1 MTQLEELLADWIP
14 RQRWFAG
21 KGAPIETVTVE
32 AEHALLSGDPGLR
45 VLVVDVGQRSSV
57 SRYQVLLGLRPVG
70 TLREEL
76 AHAAIGVCRLGGTAR
91 TVYDAVHDPELTAL
105 LLDRLAIG
113 DGCREPAAGSTAAG
127 NGTAVNGAAAGAAG
141 NGAAVNGTVAADYS
155 INGAAANGTP
165 LSGTTPGGAATGPR
179 SAPVR
184 FRRVP
189 GSAVRGGQRSL
200 VLKGEQSNTS
210 LVYGEDYVLK
220 AFRRLWPGLN
230 PDLELTAALAGSPY
244 VARPYAWI
252 ETDIDQGGRSVPTTL
267 AMLQEYMRSATDGW
281 VLAATSVRDL
291 YANPGL
297 SPGDAGGDFAGEAER
312 LGAATAAVHRALAR
326 ELPTDVLSPR
336 ALRELAGSMLGRL
349 RLATTEVP
357 ELQPYVGVLRSAYE
371 SFARVDEPL
380 PIQRVHG
387 DYHLGQVV
395 RTDSGW
401 VLLDF
406 EGEPAAPVEERRLP
420 SSPLRDVAGM
430 LRSFDYAARYQLV
443 GSASAPELAPAAR
456 AWAQRNRDAFSAGY
470 AFGGGI
476 DPEKHQTVLRAFEY
490 DKAVYEVLYEAHNR
504 PSWLRIPLDSI
515 AALAA

>member
-21 KGAPIETVTVE
+21 KGAPVETVTIE
-32 AEHALLSGDPGLR
+32 AEHPLVCGDPGLR
-45 VLVVDVGQRSSV
+45 VLVVDVGQRGSI

-70 TLREEL
+70 TLRDEL
-76 AHAAIGVCRLGGTAR
+76 AHAAIGVCRFGGAPR
-91 TVYDAVHDPELTAL
+91 TVYDASHDPELTAL
-105 LLDRLAIG
+105 LLDRLAQG
-113 DGCREPAAGSTAAG
+113 DGGETDAPRAAGGEPRPSSAG
-127 NGTAVNGAAAGAAG
+127 
-141 NGAAVNGTVAADYS
+141 
-155 INGAAANGTP
+155 P
-165 LSGTTPGGAATGPR
+165 
-179 SAPVR
+179 APAVR
-184 FRRVP
+184 FRRLS
-189 GSAVRGGQRSL
+189 GITVRTGQRSL

-230 PDLELTAALAGSPY
+230 PDLELTAALADSPY

-252 ETDIDQGGRSVPTTL
+252 EADVGKDGAAVPTTL

-291 YANPGL
+291 YANPGV
-297 SPGDAGGDFAGEAER
+297 SPAEAGGDFAGEAER

-326 ELPTDVLSPR
+326 ELPTDVLTPR
-336 ALRELAGSMLGRL
+336 ALRELASSMLERL

-357 ELQPYVGVLRSAYE
+357 ELAPYAGVLRSAYE
-371 SFARVDEPL
+371 AFARVDEPL

-406 EGEPAAPVEERRLP
+406 EGEPAAPVEERQRP

-443 GSASAPELAPAAR
+443 GSASAAELAPSAR
-456 AWAQRNRDAFSAGY
+456 AWAQRNRDAFSSGY

>member
-1 MTQLEELLADWIP
+1 MTQLEELLAAWIP

-32 AEHALLSGDPGLR
+32 AEHPLVCGDPGLR
-45 VLVVDVGQRSSV
+45 VLVVEVDQRGAV
-57 SRYQVLLGLRPVG
+57 SRYQVLLGLRTAG

-76 AHAAIGVCRLGGTAR
+76 AHAVIGVCRLGGASR
-91 TVYDAVHDPELTAL
+91 TVYDASHDPELTAL
-105 LLDRLAIG
+105 LLDRLAAG
-113 DGCREPAAGSTAAG
+113 GSAEAAAPAAPA
-127 NGTAVNGAAAGAAG
+127 
-141 NGAAVNGTVAADYS
+141 
-155 INGAAANGTP
+155 
-165 LSGTTPGGAATGPR
+165 PGGAG
-179 SAPVR
+179 APVR
-184 FRRVP
+184 FCRLP
-189 GSAVRGGQRSL
+189 GSSVRTGQRSL

-252 ETDIDQGGRSVPTTL
+252 ETDVADGGRSVPTTL

-297 SPGDAGGDFAGEAER
+297 SPADAGGDFAGEAER

-336 ALRELAGSMLGRL
+336 ALRELAGSMLDRL
-349 RLATTEVP
+349 RLATAEVP
-357 ELQPYVGVLRSAYE
+357 ELQPHAGVLRSAYE
-371 SFARVDEPL
+371 ALACVDEPL

-395 RTDSGW
+395 RTDAGW

-406 EGEPAAPVEERRLP
+406 EGEPAAPIEERRRP

>member
-21 KGAPIETVTVE
+21 KGAPIDTLRVDSD
-32 AEHALLSGDPGLR
+32 HPLLTGEPGLR
-45 VLVVDVGQRSSV
+45 VLVVAIGQRGTV
-57 SRYQVLLGLRPVG
+57 SRYQVLLGLRPAG

-76 AHAAIGVCRLGGTAR
+76 AHAAIGVCDLGSGDPCA
-91 TVYDAVHDPELTAL
+91 VYDAAHDPELTGL
-105 LLDRLAIG
+105 LLERLAQA
-113 DGCREPAAGSTAAG
+113 PAARPASGGGGPVRFARLP
-127 NGTAVNGAAAGAAG
+127 
-141 NGAAVNGTVAADYS
+141 GAAVR
-155 INGAAANGTP
+155 
-165 LSGTTPGGAATGPR
+165 TGL
-179 SAPVR
+179 
-184 FRRVP
+184 
-189 GSAVRGGQRSL
+189 RSL

-210 LVYGEDYVLK
+210 LVFGEDYVLK
-220 AFRRLWPGLN
+220 SFRRLWPGLN

-252 ETDIDQGGRSVPTTL
+252 ETDITDDGAAGAAGGRTRTTL

-291 YANPGL
+291 YATPEIA
-297 SPGDAGGDFAGEAER
+297 PGDAGGDFAGEAER

-326 ELPTDVLSPR
+326 ELPTDVLTP
-336 ALRELAGSMLGRL
+336 ADLRDLAGAMMDRL
-349 RLATTEVP
+349 HLATSEVP
-357 ELQPYVGVLRSAYE
+357 ELHPYVGVLRTAYE
-371 SFARVDEPL
+371 AFARVDEPL

-395 RTDSGW
+395 RTDAGW

-406 EGEPAAPVEERRLP
+406 EGEPAVPVADRRRP

-443 GSASAPELAPAAR
+443 GSSRAPELAPAAR
-456 AWAQRNRDAFSAGY
+456 AWAQRNREAFSAGY
-470 AFGGGI
+470 AFGGGV

-490 DKAVYEVLYEAHNR
+490 DKAVYEVLYEAHHR

>member
-21 KGAPIETVTVE
+21 KGAPIDTLRVE
-32 AEHALLSGDPGLR
+32 GDHPLLGGEPGLR
-45 VLVVDVGQRSSV
+45 VLVVAIGQRGTV
-57 SRYQVLLGLRPVG
+57 SRYQVLLGLRPAG
-70 TLREEL
+70 TLPEEL
-76 AHAAIGVCRLGGTAR
+76 AHAAIGVCDLGFGEPRA
-91 TVYDAVHDPELTAL
+91 VYDAAHDPELTEL
-105 LLDRLAIG
+105 LLERLAEG
-113 DGCREPAAGSTAAG
+113 PGTPPAAG
-127 NGTAVNGAAAGAAG
+127 
-141 NGAAVNGTVAADYS
+141 
-155 INGAAANGTP
+155 
-165 LSGTTPGGAATGPR
+165 GGE
-179 SAPVR
+179 PVR
-184 FRRVP
+184 FRRLP
-189 GSAVRGGQRSL
+189 GATVRTGLRSL

-220 AFRRLWPGLN
+220 AFRRLWPGVN
-230 PDLELTAALAGSPY
+230 PDLELTAALAGSLY

-252 ETDIDQGGRSVPTTL
+252 ETDISTGTRADADGTAGAGGTGGRPPTTSTTL

-291 YANPGL
+291 YATPELPPGE
-297 SPGDAGGDFAGEAER
+297 AGGDFAGEAER

-326 ELPTDVLSPR
+326 ELPTDVLTPA
-336 ALRELAGSMLGRL
+336 ALRELAGAMMDRL
-349 RLATTEVP
+349 HLATSEVP
-357 ELQPYVGVLRSAYE
+357 ELHPYVGVLRTAYE
-371 SFARVDEPL
+371 AFARVDEPL

-406 EGEPAAPVEERRLP
+406 EGEPATPVADRQRP

-443 GSASAPELAPAAR
+443 GSSRAPELAPAAR
-456 AWAQRNRDAFSAGY
+456 AWAQRNREAFSAGY
-470 AFGGGI
+470 AFGGGV

-490 DKAVYEVLYEAHNR
+490 DKAVYEVLYEAHHR

>member
-1 MTQLEELLADWIP
+1 MTQLEELLSDWIP

-21 KGAPIETVTVE
+21 KGKPIETVTVRT
-32 AEHALLSGDPGLR
+32 EHPLVSGDPGLS
-45 VLVVDVGQRSSV
+45 VLVVEIGQRGSV
-57 SRYQVLLGLRPVG
+57 SRYQVLLGLRPAG

-76 AHAAIGVCRLGGTAR
+76 AHAAIGVCRLGGAPR
-91 TVYDAVHDPELTAL
+91 TVYDASHDPELTSL
-105 LLDRLAIG
+105 LLDRLSAA
-113 DGCREPAAGSTAAG
+113 DGCG
-127 NGTAVNGAAAGAAG
+127 AGAHPPAE
-141 NGAAVNGTVAADYS
+141 
-155 INGAAANGTP
+155 
-165 LSGTTPGGAATGPR
+165 GGGPR
-179 SAPVR
+179 PPVR
-184 FRRVP
+184 FRRLP
-189 GSAVRGGQRSL
+189 EAAVSTGHRSL

-220 AFRRLWPGLN
+220 SFRRLWPGLN
-230 PDLELTAALAGSPY
+230 PDLELTAALAESPY

-252 ETDIDQGGRSVPTTL
+252 ETDVSDGERSVPTTL

-297 SPGDAGGDFAGEAER
+297 SPADAGGDFAGEAER

-326 ELPTDVLSPR
+326 ELPTDVLSPG

-349 RLATTEVP
+349 RRATAEVP
-357 ELQPYVGVLRSAYE
+357 ELQPYGGVLRGAYE
-371 SFARVDEPL
+371 ALARVDEPL

-395 RTDSGW
+395 RTDAGW

-406 EGEPAAPVEERRLP
+406 EGEPAAPVEERRRP

-443 GSASAPELAPAAR
+443 GSSSAPELAPTAR

-470 AFGGGI
+470 AFGGGV